1 MSSDI
6 IALQAE
12 KREATGK
19 KVRSL
24 RNAGIL
30 PATVYEKGKDSINV
44 QLPYALLN
52 KAWQKAGKHHPIE
65 LTVDGHKHLTMIKDV
80 SHDPVKGTLSH
91 VSFHAI
97 NKNDKVEAEV
107 PLHMEGQA
115 PASVAGLL
123 VRLNVDHVVV
133 KGLPNNI
140 PSEIKVDISG
150 IVTESDDVRAS
161 SLNIPS
167 DVELIDMESDQVI
180 VTVTVPRAEVEKE
193 VEEEVSASEVPSD
206 NGGDKPTESTEE

>member
-1 MSSDI
+1 MSSDTI
-6 IALQAE
+6 VLQAE
-12 KREATGK
+12 KRESIGK

-24 RNAGIL
+24 RLAGIL

-44 QLPYALLN
+44 QLPYVLLN
-52 KAWQKAGKHHPIE
+52 KAWQQAGKHHPIE
-65 LTVDGHKHLTMIKDV
+65 LAVDGHKHLVMIKDV

-107 PLHMEGQA
+107 PLRMDGQA

-150 IVTESDDVRAS
+150 IVTESDDVRANT
-161 SLNIPS
+161 LNIPS
-167 DVELIDMESDQVI
+167 DVELIDMDPDQVI

-193 VEEEVSASEVPSD
+193 AEEEVSAAEVPSE
-206 NGGDKPTESTEE
+206 NGGDKPEASEE